1 MRYSKVFFV
10 LLLTLVL
17 IFGGMQTSYATVGK
31 NTLKLETDGGGSV
44 SGGGK
49 YFFWENPTVS
59 ATADDGYEFVNWTKR
74 VHGTDPVVSTIAI
87 FDFDMPN
94 YDVTLDA
101 HFQKKSY
108 NLGIVVNDP
117 LMGSYVATTEGS
129 VLYKT
134 WVEVDA
140 IPSAGYRVKSW
151 TVNETVTETHDTNYD
166 FKMPANAV
174 AILITFEEI
183 PKFEVTGTVDPTGKG
198 SILGLGEYHVGD
210 HVLLTADP
218 IRGYACDGWDHED
231 GLPDVISGCTTL
243 EFKMPEKDV
252 DVTAYFYELTA
263 HQVVLQAEPEEGG
276 DPFFEGP
283 DYGGMYYPGET
294 FTVDPNPT
302 NDHFTFTH
310 WTWDWMC
317 VMPDLPGDGEL
328 FRGPVVLECIN
339 ESDDEDY
346 EFWMGDCALLITA
359 HYVEDP
365 FIEIFVECEDKN
377 GVSLRPTDP
386 EKVKLYYGD
395 YTIPTPSISGYELVY
410 KTDNYTGTIG
420 EETEPFTVTFVYQR
434 PPTPQ
439 VITDTVVVTETVFV
453 TVPATTAATTEEVT
467 EEETPLAPAGTPID
481 LDSIYDDMPVVEE
494 EVVEELP
501 VEEVPL
507 ADALPQTGQLPVEG
521 FYGIGGLISAVG
533 IFIRKRFNR

>member
-17 IFGGMQTSYATVGK
+17 IFGGTQSSFATVNK
-31 NTLKLETDGGGSV
+31 HMLTLETDGGGSV
-44 SGGGK
+44 SGGGWY
-49 YFFWENPTVS
+49 YFWDNPTVT
-59 ATADDGYEFVNWTKR
+59 ATADDGYEFDKWTKK
-74 VHGTDPVVSTIAI
+74 VSGPDPIVSEDAV
-87 FDFDMPN
+87 FVYDMPN
-94 YDVTLDA
+94 DHVTLEA

-108 NLGIVVNDP
+108 NLSIAVNDS
-117 LMGSYVATTEGS
+117 LMGGYSATKEGS
-129 VLYKT
+129 VQYKD

-140 IPSAGYRVKSW
+140 LPIEGYRVKSW
-151 TVNETVTETHDTNYD
+151 TVNEAVTETHDTNYD
-166 FKMPANAV
+166 FKMPANDV
-174 AILITFEEI
+174 AILITFEPI
-183 PKFEVTGTVDPTGKG
+183 PSFEVTGSVDPEGKG
-198 SILGLGEYHVGD
+198 SIDGLGPYQVGD
-210 HVLLTADP
+210 AVTLTAMP
-218 IRGYACDGWDHED
+218 IRGYACDGWDYED
-231 GLPDVISGCTTL
+231 GLPDAVSGCTTL
-243 EFKMPEKDV
+243 TFTMPEEDV

-263 HQVVLQAEPEEGG
+263 HEVVLQADPEEGG

-283 DYGGMYYPGET
+283 DYGGMYYPGEV
-294 FTVDPNPT
+294 FTVDPNPS
-302 NDHFTFTH
+302 DHFTFTH
-310 WTWDWMC
+310 WTWDWKC
-317 VMPDLPGDGEL
+317 VMPDPPGEGEIL
-328 FRGPVVLECIN
+328 RGPVVLECIN
-339 ESDDEDY
+339 ESDKEDY
-346 EFWMGDCALLITA
+346 EFWMDDCALYITA
-359 HYVEDP
+359 HYEEDP

-386 EKVKLYYGD
+386 ETVKLYYGE
-395 YTIPTPSISGYELVY
+395 YTVPTPSISGYENIF
-410 KTDNYTGTIG
+410 KTSNYTGVID

-439 VITDTVVVTETVFV
+439 VITDTVVVTETVVV

-481 LDSIYDDMPVVEE
+481 LDSIYKDMPVVEE

-533 IFIRKRFNR
+533 IFIRKRFNK